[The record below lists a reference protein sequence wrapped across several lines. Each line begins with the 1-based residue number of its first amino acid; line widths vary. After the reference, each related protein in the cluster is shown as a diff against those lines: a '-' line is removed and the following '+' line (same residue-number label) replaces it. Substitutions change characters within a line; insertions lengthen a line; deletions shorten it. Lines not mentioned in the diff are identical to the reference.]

1 MPKETSLQT
10 ILDSEQRVI
19 RDLLQEMKRNTA
31 TLRDLWAT
39 HKKLVEDHQ
48 QLGTCTSTRQ
58 GGGAG
63 ESGQSDMSCVRC
75 GVKRSISTASDT
87 TARAVTRPYLPPFSS
102 IRRVYSSLL
111 MSAPTGRHG

>member
-48 QLGTCTSTRQ
+48 QLAHQLVKEAALASQ
-58 GGGAG
+58 
-63 ESGQSDMSCVRC
+63 DNLVSCVRC